1 MVVTQI
7 PVPLTPE
14 ERGRFIAALR
24 SDEAFRNDVR
34 KEVLTEQLLEVPQHI
49 SGIELRLTEIDA
61 RIAKI
66 ELRLTEMDARIA
78 KIELRLTEMDAR
90 ITEMDARITEMDARL
105 TARIDELTVRMDEL
119 AKQIAD
125 LVKQMAYHAART
137 DKVIG
142 EFKEMRFR
150 LDVDDYL
157 YELVDN
163 AKVMKRRDIDRLLAK
178 ASPDLRNRAREVL
191 FRSDAVVSGKLPG
204 KSNQVTAVVEISSIV
219 GSSDI
224 ERARNGASLLE
235 ELGVRSFAV
244 VAGEEV
250 TEEGDLLIRDGHA
263 TFVSMA

>member
-34 KEVLTEQLLEVPQHI
+34 KEVLTEQLLEVPQRI
-49 SGIELRLTEIDA
+49 SG
-61 RIAKI
+61 
-66 ELRLTEMDARIA
+66 
-78 KIELRLTEMDAR
+78 IELRLTEMDAR

-105 TARIDELTVRMDEL
+105 TARIDALTERMDRLTERMD
-119 AKQIAD
+119 A
-125 LVKQMAYHAART
+125 LVKQMIYHAART

-178 ASPDLRNRAREVL
+178 ASPELRNRAREVL

>member
-34 KEVLTEQLLEVPQHI
+34 KEVLTEQLLEVPQRI
-49 SGIELRLTEIDA
+49 SG
-61 RIAKI
+61 
-66 ELRLTEMDARIA
+66 
-78 KIELRLTEMDAR
+78 IELRLTEMDAR

-105 TARIDELTVRMDEL
+105 TARIDALTERMDRLTERMDRL
-119 AKQIAD
+119 TERMDRLTERMDRLTERMDA
-125 LVKQMAYHAART
+125 LVKQMIYHAART

-178 ASPDLRNRAREVL
+178 ASPELRNRAREVL

-204 KSNQVTAVVEISSIV
+204 KSNQVTAVVEISSVV
-219 GSSDI
+219 GTSDI
-224 ERARNGASLLE
+224 GRARNGALLLE

>member
-49 SGIELRLTEIDA
+49 SGIELRLTEI
-61 RIAKI
+61 
-66 ELRLTEMDARIA
+66 DARIA

-178 ASPDLRNRAREVL
+178 ASPELRNRAREVL

-204 KSNQVTAVVEISSIV
+204 KSNQVTAVVEISSVV
-219 GSSDI
+219 GTSDI
-224 ERARNGASLLE
+224 GRARNGALLLE

>member
-34 KEVLTEQLLEVPQHI
+34 KEVLTEQLLEVPQRI
-49 SGIELRLTEIDA
+49 SG
-61 RIAKI
+61 
-66 ELRLTEMDARIA
+66 
-78 KIELRLTEMDAR
+78 IELRLTEMDAR

-105 TARIDELTVRMDEL
+105 TARIDALTERMDRLTERMD
-119 AKQIAD
+119 A
-125 LVKQMAYHAART
+125 LVKQMIYHAART

-178 ASPDLRNRAREVL
+178 ASPELRNRAREVL

-204 KSNQVTAVVEISSIV
+204 KSNQVTAVVEISSVV
-219 GSSDI
+219 GTSDI
-224 ERARNGASLLE
+224 GRARNGALLLE

>member
-34 KEVLTEQLLEVPQHI
+34 KEVLTEQLLEVPQRI
-49 SGIELRLTEIDA
+49 SG
-61 RIAKI
+61 
-66 ELRLTEMDARIA
+66 
-78 KIELRLTEMDAR
+78 IELRLTEMDAR

-105 TARIDELTVRMDEL
+105 TARIDALTERMDRLTERMDRL
-119 AKQIAD
+119 TERMDRLTERMDA
-125 LVKQMAYHAART
+125 LVKQMIYHAART

-178 ASPDLRNRAREVL
+178 ASPELRNRAREVL

-204 KSNQVTAVVEISSIV
+204 KSNQVTAVVEISSVV
-219 GSSDI
+219 GTSDI
-224 ERARNGASLLE
+224 GRARNGALLLE

>member
-49 SGIELRLTEIDA
+49 SGIELRLTE
-61 RIAKI
+61 
-66 ELRLTEMDARIA
+66 
-78 KIELRLTEMDAR
+78 MDAR

-105 TARIDELTVRMDEL
+105 TARIDALTERMDRLTERMD
-119 AKQIAD
+119 A
-125 LVKQMAYHAART
+125 LVKQMIYHAART

-204 KSNQVTAVVEISSIV
+204 KSNQVTAVVEISSVV
-219 GSSDI
+219 GTSDI
-224 ERARNGASLLE
+224 GRARNGALLLE

>member
-34 KEVLTEQLLEVPQHI
+34 KEVLTEQLLEVPQRI
-49 SGIELRLTEIDA
+49 SG
-61 RIAKI
+61 
-66 ELRLTEMDARIA
+66 
-78 KIELRLTEMDAR
+78 IELRLTEMDAR

-105 TARIDELTVRMDEL
+105 TARIDALTERMDRLTERMDRL
-119 AKQIAD
+119 TERMDA
-125 LVKQMAYHAART
+125 LVKQMIYHAART

-178 ASPDLRNRAREVL
+178 ASPELRNRAREVL

-204 KSNQVTAVVEISSIV
+204 KSNQVTAVVEISSVV
-219 GSSDI
+219 GTSDI
-224 ERARNGASLLE
+224 GRARNGALLLE